1 MSKVLETLKV
11 DIVRARNLSYFGKYQ
26 ESVASFSKIIT
37 IIEAEIFRMNDKILL
52 EEWNKLLEEIKY
64 EKDLTSAMLETL
76 DGNF

>member
-1 MSKVLETLKV
+1 MHC
-11 DIVRARNLSYFGKYQ
+11 
-26 ESVASFSKIIT
+26 SFPFQALT